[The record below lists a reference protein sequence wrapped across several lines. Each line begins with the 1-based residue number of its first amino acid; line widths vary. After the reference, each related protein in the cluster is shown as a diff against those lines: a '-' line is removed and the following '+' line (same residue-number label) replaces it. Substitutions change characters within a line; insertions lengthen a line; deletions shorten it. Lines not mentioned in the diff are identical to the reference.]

1 MRYNVF
7 GKNSAGSAVSD
18 LLVEIY
24 RQKLV
29 FSIAA
34 NPICAPVGGEF
45 CMEYTA
51 KYSKS

>member
-29 FSIAA
+29 FSQTQFVLQLVESFVWNIQQ
-34 NPICAPVGGEF
+34 NIPKV
-45 CMEYTA
+45 
-51 KYSKS
+51 S